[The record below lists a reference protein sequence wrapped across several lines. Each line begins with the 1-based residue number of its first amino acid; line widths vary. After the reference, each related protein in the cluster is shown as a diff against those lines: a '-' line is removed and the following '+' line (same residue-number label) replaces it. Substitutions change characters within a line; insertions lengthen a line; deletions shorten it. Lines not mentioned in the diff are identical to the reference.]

1 MNPSQFIYEEK
12 LKSLFYNTINEN
24 IDKFRKE
31 LFSLENFSLE
41 EIYKKID
48 ISQKTFIN
56 SLDISE
62 FLSSYSITVKDFS
75 LKRLIRTYDKR
86 GNVILIYDEFLNLI
100 HPRYQN
106 EFIQEGNIRNEEE
119 ILIDIIMSECN
130 LFEKINEQC
139 IDIRNCKDFT
149 TFEAFMLISKDQ
161 RYINIDDLKIF
172 LNEYNIDDN
181 KLEWIIYRLDLDND
195 KQISY
200 EEFQDIFFPFQNH
213 LKVEDLDE
221 NNIYRKEIS
230 NSIKDIEDPNNYV
243 KTLPIDID
251 NIESDGKEFTN
262 TENKKNELSDYTETY
277 KITGSPL
284 ISLENKNIVNY
295 ENKVDSNFQVNKN
308 EEDNRNFDNNINY
321 FNNNFESNNIIQR
334 NENYNNNQ
342 PEENQINY
350 NHKLV
355 SPENIVV
362 QYDENLEDNEE
373 EENNDKIEDN
383 NENIS
388 NDIPQNY
395 NENYKEIINENSE
408 QYGKFNE
415 NLPYQYNDNYSNKIK
430 GNLTPQENYRQLN
443 NFDNSLDNSYSKKQ
457 KDLFNE
463 QRYYSEQR
471 HYDRKQLN
479 DNGIT
484 QSELN
489 YSNKYPNKDYIN
501 ANIPQNENYETNN
514 KNYYYNTIDYFKSNI
529 NKKTEDPNFS
539 TQNFLPKNYITSMP
553 SNTLNLNIEKRLENQ
568 LILQLTDFLSDI
580 IEKKTIIETL
590 KENICL
596 KEDIILEDLFYDFD
610 ISRNHEIKIE
620 DFLKVCRNFALFPT
634 KDQLFLLYKKY
645 DNDLDQAL
653 NYKEFCQ
660 MILPIK
666 REYSMIISNREI
678 NPLKYNEI
686 SFESKQ
692 LIKELIKGLIN
703 IETYLYEA
711 RAKLRTK
718 QTFSCVNAWNLII
731 KYSKNGK
738 EIDKEKFKL
747 FFDDNGCFYTRFEI
761 EILFN
766 DMDLDKKGKINYK
779 DFARIILNM

>member
-1 MNPSQFIYEEK
+1 
-12 LKSLFYNTINEN
+12 
-24 IDKFRKE
+24 
-31 LFSLENFSLE
+31 
-41 EIYKKID
+41 
-48 ISQKTFIN
+48 
-56 SLDISE
+56 
-62 FLSSYSITVKDFS
+62 
-75 LKRLIRTYDKR
+75 
-86 GNVILIYDEFLNLI
+86 
-100 HPRYQN
+100 
-106 EFIQEGNIRNEEE
+106 
-119 ILIDIIMSECN
+119 MSECN

-149 TFEAFMLISKDQ
+149 TFEALMLISKDQ

-181 KLEWIIYRLDLDND
+181 KLEWIIYKLDLDND

-395 NENYKEIINENSE
+395 VMK
-408 QYGKFNE
+408 
-415 NLPYQYNDNYSNKIK
+415 
-430 GNLTPQENYRQLN
+430 
-443 NFDNSLDNSYSKKQ
+443 
-457 KDLFNE
+457 
-463 QRYYSEQR
+463 
-471 HYDRKQLN
+471 
-479 DNGIT
+479 
-484 QSELN
+484 
-489 YSNKYPNKDYIN
+489 
-501 ANIPQNENYETNN
+501 
-514 KNYYYNTIDYFKSNI
+514 
-529 NKKTEDPNFS
+529 
-539 TQNFLPKNYITSMP
+539 
-553 SNTLNLNIEKRLENQ
+553 
-568 LILQLTDFLSDI
+568 
-580 IEKKTIIETL
+580 
-590 KENICL
+590 
-596 KEDIILEDLFYDFD
+596 
-610 ISRNHEIKIE
+610 
-620 DFLKVCRNFALFPT
+620 
-634 KDQLFLLYKKY
+634 
-645 DNDLDQAL
+645 
-653 NYKEFCQ
+653 
-660 MILPIK
+660 
-666 REYSMIISNREI
+666 
-678 NPLKYNEI
+678 
-686 SFESKQ
+686 
-692 LIKELIKGLIN
+692 
-703 IETYLYEA
+703 
-711 RAKLRTK
+711 
-718 QTFSCVNAWNLII
+718 II
-731 KYSKNGK
+731 KK
-738 EIDKEKFKL
+738 
-747 FFDDNGCFYTRFEI
+747 
-761 EILFN
+761 
-766 DMDLDKKGKINYK
+766 
-779 DFARIILNM
+779 